1 MKSFFK
7 SHSIILAVTLNIA
20 GYILLSLIYLIFL
33 PNNMSFFVLLAKL
46 IVTLGLFIASDI
58 IYSALSKSKFTV
70 LIWLISV
77 PLTLF
82 ACYLIYTPSE
92 WFVNGYG
99 HGVTGTGGDNQVYRF
114 FALFFEKGSALYSAA
129 YDTVMLFLIRLIPFA
144 IARFARWCN
153 RRFVTA
159 AEPPK
164 SNNSGEQ

>member
-1 MKSFFK
+1 MKNFFK
-7 SHSIILAVTLNIA
+7 SHSIILVIALNIA
-20 GYILLSLIYLIFL
+20 GYILLSLIYLL

-46 IVTLGLFIASDI
+46 IVILGLFIASDI
-58 IYSALSKSKFTV
+58 IYSTLSKSKFTV
-70 LIWLISV
+70 LIWLIFV

-99 HGVTGTGGDNQVYRF
+99 RSVTGTAGSDNQIYRF
-114 FALFFEKGSALYSAA
+114 FALFFERGSALYSAA
-129 YDTVMLFLIRLIPFA
+129 YNTVMLFLIRLIPFA

-153 RRFVTA
+153 RRFDTD

-164 SNNSGEQ
+164 SNHSGEQ